1 VYFYELH
8 ESDEDLFDDALLVH
22 ELEFDE
28 DEFLELVLEARARVL
43 GTFEEDTL
51 VEAVAR
57 ELERT
62 RGFVYVGDERLRASV
77 RLSPEEGQ
85 TAPTPVEEARV
96 DGSEPEGI
104 RFGVQDDADYRS
116 LLVERDPDDER
127 Q

>member
-28 DEFLELVLEARARVL
+28 DEFLELVLEARERVL
-43 GTFEEDTL
+43 GTFKEDTL

-77 RLSPEEGQ
+77 RLSPEEGA
-85 TAPTPVEEARV
+85 TAPTRVEEARV
-96 DGSEPEGI
+96 DRSGEPGV
-104 RFGVQDDADYRS
+104 RFGVADDSDYRS
-116 LLVERDPDDER
+116 LLVERDPEDER
-127 Q
+127 

>member
-1 VYFYELH
+1 MYFYELH

-28 DEFLELVLEARARVL
+28 QEFLELVLEARARVL
-43 GTFEEDTL
+43 GVFEEDTL

-77 RLSPEEGQ
+77 RLSPEEGE
-85 TAPTPVEEARV
+85 TSSTPVEEAPVERDQ
-96 DGSEPEGI
+96 DGVRIAIAEDPDF
-104 RFGVQDDADYRS
+104 RT
-116 LLVERDPDDER
+116 LLVERDPEDDR
-127 Q
+127 

>member
-1 VYFYELH
+1 MYFYELH

-22 ELEFDE
+22 EMEFDE

-43 GTFEEDTL
+43 ETFEEDTL

-77 RLSPEEGQ
+77 SLSPEEGAT
-85 TAPTPVEEARV
+85 TATPVEEAPTGRDENV
-96 DGSEPEGI
+96 
-104 RFGVQDDADYRS
+104 RFGVMEDPDFRS
-116 LLVERDPDDER
+116 VLVERDPEDDR
-127 Q
+127 

>member
-1 VYFYELH
+1 MYFYELH

-43 GTFEEDTL
+43 ETFEEDTL

-77 RLSPEEGQ
+77 ELSREEGRT
-85 TAPTPVEEARV
+85 TATPVEEA
-96 DGSEPEGI
+96 P
-104 RFGVQDDADYRS
+104 
-116 LLVERDPDDER
+116 VERDEDGVRIAVAEDPDFRTLLIEREPDDDR
-127 Q
+127 